1 MVLHNN
7 WPIMTAINFYLG
19 NFRFLATS
27 RGMQ

>member
-7 WPIMTAINFYLG
+7 WPIMTAIIVYLG